1 MSTDNLTPMIAKGAR
16 MKHAFFRA
24 VSFFGLY
31 LGFCAFLL
39 VTSIEVHSANDTANE
54 NNLPKD
60 MRLSINESSSA
71 LNDISSDQN
80 LKTNTLIKGIVTETR
95 FLPKNSTREYEYSV
109 LRNQDG
115 WYSIRLVSQ
124 QTNVMSEAY
133 SDLVDT
139 IVENAPTEALMGV
152 MPSPEKYTRR
162 FSISPTPYPLCAD
175 SMLQAVWLTLCA
187 DRNAMANSISKC
199 PPGIIFTYPMRF
211 DPYNI
216 YSLIVENEIYDEFGE
231 GLLRGF
237 EINGPEESLISEL
250 DFEEHAPPWLKK
262 LSLSRVYDFFGSKTT
277 MVSIPLSV
285 SSGTNRW
292 KQCVFS
298 SSGHFNST
306 SYPEQSTLLMY
317 SPHRYGLDGEC
328 KSQELLTET
337 EVKVLTVETSIDKS
351 FFPPPIDSSLVEVK
365 DFRFNGLKGEMG
377 YRIVDKVWP
386 LTGTESYQKWKELFI
401 QKTLFEE
408 HNYNAP
414 KSFFLTIILILLIL
428 ASPFIVNFIKWKK
441 PSKVKRII
449 K

>member
-54 NNLPKD
+54 NNLPKE
-60 MRLSINESSSA
+60 MGLSINESSSV
-71 LNDISSDQN
+71 LNDVSSAQN

-95 FLPKNSTREYEYSV
+95 FLHENSTREYEYSV

-115 WYSIRLVSQ
+115 WYSIRLVSE
-124 QTNVMSEAY
+124 QTNIMSEAY

-139 IVENAPTEALMGV
+139 IVENAPTEALTGA

-162 FSISPTPYPLCAD
+162 FSISSIPYPLCAD

-187 DRNAMANSISKC
+187 NRNAMTNSISKC

-211 DPYNI
+211 DPYNV
-216 YSLIVENEIYDEFGE
+216 YSLIVENDIYDEFGG

-237 EINGPEESLISEL
+237 EMNGPEESLISEL
-250 DFEEHAPPWLKK
+250 DFEKHAPPSVKN
-262 LSLSRVYDFFGSKTT
+262 LSLSRVYDIFGSKTI
-277 MVSIPLSV
+277 MVSIPLSL

-328 KSQELLTET
+328 KSQDLLTKT
-337 EVKVLTVETSIDKS
+337 EVKVLTVETNVAKKS
-351 FFPPPIDSSLVEVK
+351 FFPPPIDSSLIVVK
-365 DFRFNGLKGEMG
+365 DFRFNGLKEDTG

-386 LTGTESYQKWKELFI
+386 LTGTESYQKWKELFS

-408 HNYNAP
+408 RNFNSP
-414 KSFFLTIILILLIL
+414 NSPLSIILILLIL
-428 ASPFIVNFIKWKK
+428 ISPFIVNFVKWKK
-441 PSKVKRII
+441 I

>member
-1 MSTDNLTPMIAKGAR
+1 MNTDNSTPMIVRGTRVKLAIL
-16 MKHAFFRA
+16 RA

-31 LGFCAFLL
+31 LVFCAFLL
-39 VTSIEVHSANDTANE
+39 MTSIEVHSANNTTNK
-54 NNLPKD
+54 NNLSKG
-60 MRLSINESSSA
+60 SIFGFDKSGSV
-71 LNDISSDQN
+71 LNDVSSDQY
-80 LKTNTLIKGIVTETR
+80 LKINTLIKGIVTETR
-95 FLPKNSTREYEYSV
+95 FLPENSTREYEYSV

-115 WYSIRLVSQ
+115 WYSIRLVSE
-124 QTNVMSEAY
+124 QTNIMSEAY

-139 IVENAPTEALMGV
+139 IVENAPTEALTGI
-152 MPSPEKYTRR
+152 MPSPEKYTRIV
-162 FSISPTPYPLCAD
+162 SISSIPYPLCAD

-187 DRNAMANSISKC
+187 NRNAMTNSISKC

-216 YSLIVENEIYDEFGE
+216 YSLIVENEIYDDLGE

-250 DFEEHAPPWLKK
+250 DFEKHAPPSVKN
-262 LSLSRVYDFFGSKTT
+262 LSLSRVYDIFGSKTI
-277 MVSIPLSV
+277 MVSIPLSL

-328 KSQELLTET
+328 KSQDLLTKT
-337 EVKVLTVETSIDKS
+337 EVKVLTVETSIDMKS
-351 FFPPPIDSSLVEVK
+351 LFPPPIDSPLVEVK
-365 DFRFNGLKGEMG
+365 DFRFNGLKEEMG

-386 LTGTESYQKWKELFI
+386 LTGTESYQKWKELFTH
-401 QKTLFEE
+401 KTLLEE
-408 HNYNAP
+408 NNTNAP
-414 KSFFLTIILILLIL
+414 KSPVFIILIFVIVFI
-428 ASPFIVNFIKWKK
+428 PFIVVFIKNKVNKRNNKK
-441 PSKVKRII
+441 YN
-449 K
+449 

>member
-1 MSTDNLTPMIAKGAR
+1 MNTDNLILMIAKGIR
-16 MKHAFFRA
+16 MKHAFLRA
-24 VSFFGLY
+24 VSFFGLS

-39 VTSIEVHSANDTANE
+39 MTSIEVRSANDTASNFSKG
-54 NNLPKD
+54 LG
-60 MRLSINESSSA
+60 LGVNESSSA

-80 LKTNTLIKGIVTETR
+80 LKTNTLIKGVVTEKR
-95 FLPKNSTREYEYSV
+95 FLPKISTREYDYSV
-109 LRNQDG
+109 LRSQDG

-139 IVENAPTEALMGV
+139 IVENAPTEALTGV

-216 YSLIVENEIYDEFGE
+216 YSLIVGNEIYDEFGE

-250 DFEEHAPPWLKK
+250 DFEKHAPPWLKK

-328 KSQELLTET
+328 KSQDLLTET
-337 EVKVLTVETSIDKS
+337 EVKVLTVETNVVEKS
-351 FFPPPIDSSLVEVK
+351 FFPPPIESSLIMVK
-365 DFRFNGLKGEMG
+365 DFRFNGLKGDIEE

-386 LTGTESYQKWKELFI
+386 LTGTKSYQKWKELFI

-408 HNYNAP
+408 HNFNVP
-414 KSFFLTIILILLIL
+414 KSPLTIILILFILI
-428 ASPFIVNFIKWKK
+428 SPFIVNFVKWKK
-441 PSKVKRII
+441 SSKVKRII

>member
-1 MSTDNLTPMIAKGAR
+1 MKQSNVGSFMNTDNLTPMIAKGAR
-16 MKHAFFRA
+16 MKHAVLRA
-24 VSFFGLY
+24 VSFFGLC

-39 VTSIEVHSANDTANE
+39 MTSIEVHSANDASNE
-54 NNLPKD
+54 NNLPKE

-80 LKTNTLIKGIVTETR
+80 LKTNTLIKGIVTEKR
-95 FLPKNSTREYEYSV
+95 FLPKISTREYEYSV
-109 LRNQDG
+109 LRSQDG

-139 IVENAPTEALMGV
+139 IVENAPTEALTGV

-231 GLLRGF
+231 
-237 EINGPEESLISEL
+237 
-250 DFEEHAPPWLKK
+250 
-262 LSLSRVYDFFGSKTT
+262 
-277 MVSIPLSV
+277 
-285 SSGTNRW
+285 
-292 KQCVFS
+292 
-298 SSGHFNST
+298 
-306 SYPEQSTLLMY
+306 
-317 SPHRYGLDGEC
+317 
-328 KSQELLTET
+328 
-337 EVKVLTVETSIDKS
+337 
-351 FFPPPIDSSLVEVK
+351 
-365 DFRFNGLKGEMG
+365 MG

-414 KSFFLTIILILLIL
+414 KSFLTIILILLIL

-441 PSKVKRII
+441 SSKVKRII